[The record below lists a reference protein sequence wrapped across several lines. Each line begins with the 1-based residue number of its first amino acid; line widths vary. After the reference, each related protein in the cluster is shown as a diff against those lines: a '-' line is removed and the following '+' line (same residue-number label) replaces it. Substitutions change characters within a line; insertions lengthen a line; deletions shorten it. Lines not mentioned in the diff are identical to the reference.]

1 MDNTRQMS
9 QTFQIKYKKEKEK
22 KERRK
27 KREEGRRKGRR
38 KGGEGGGQIWRAG
51 HSMMIPVIGK
61 KFKELS
67 SKSFFNFIITP
78 FGERS
83 L

>member
-1 MDNTRQMS
+1 MFRPYDLSIQLSLYRSKVVMDNTRQMS

-38 KGGEGGGQIWRAG
+38 KGGEGGGQI
-51 HSMMIPVIGK
+51 
-61 KFKELS
+61 
-67 SKSFFNFIITP
+67 
-78 FGERS
+78 
-83 L
+83 

>member
-1 MDNTRQMS
+1 MQNASPGSNIPSHFKDKLFGND
-9 QTFQIKYKKEKEK
+9 FQNDIDTM
-22 KERRK
+22 
-27 KREEGRRKGRR
+27 EEVL
-38 KGGEGGGQIWRAG
+38 GGEGGGQIGRAG
-51 HSMMIPVIGK
+51 HSMMIPVIGE

-78 FGERS
+78 FGERG